1 MRFVSLL
8 ALAAVTLGACTSS
21 GMSGGNSQT
30 AASGGRDCF
39 LSYRVDNFDPVDD
52 THVRI
57 TITPSRRYILTT
69 QSSMRTADWTRP
81 LVLDAPN
88 QVCVGDVQ
96 GVKLVGGEPRR
107 EFFVTHVERAPPD
120 NAAEGS

>member
-1 MRFVSLL
+1 MRFALLL
-8 ALAAVTLGACTSS
+8 AATAIGLGACATPSAPANTQS
-21 GMSGGNSQT
+21 
-30 AASGGRDCF
+30 ASNDCF

-57 TITPSRRYILTT
+57 TISPSRRYILTT

-81 LVLDAPN
+81 LVFDAPN

-120 NAAEGS
+120 NAVEGS